1 MRTRGGSRDG
11 FSRLREQIGGALFG
25 IQSRRVCVCEMGR
38 VKKMPPLAA
47 QKGACAAKY
56 ATRERETFPARS
68 LSSCR
73 AIWTISSKFSTM
85 AQNSFRRISS
95 N

>member
-56 ATRERETFPARS
+56 ATREREKR
-68 LSSCR
+68 
-73 AIWTISSKFSTM
+73 
-85 AQNSFRRISS
+85 FRREASQVAELYGRFRA
-95 N
+95 NLAQLR